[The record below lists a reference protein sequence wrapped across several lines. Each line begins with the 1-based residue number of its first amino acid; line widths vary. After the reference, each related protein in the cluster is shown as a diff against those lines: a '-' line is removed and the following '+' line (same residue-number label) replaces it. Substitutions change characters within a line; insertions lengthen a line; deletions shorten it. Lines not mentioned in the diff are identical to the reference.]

1 MKKLSV
7 LLLIACAG
15 LGDTAGTVASPG
27 SSSKNGAVFPWAPPK
42 AFRTTVEYPV
52 SITTN
57 STGGVLVD
65 FGRDAYGWLE
75 FNSPHAGAYNL
86 AIGEIVRDG
95 SVWAPPIKSNI
106 RYLRLHGRTT
116 PGVFRVPM
124 PADLRNTDER
134 HGPLRVP
141 PELGVVMPFR
151 AVELA
156 YGPFASATYKNIRRV
171 SVAYGYNLEESS
183 FCCSDERLN
192 RLWAYFKNC
201 VAASTAFGLF
211 VDGDRERLPYEGDA
225 FGTQL
230 ASYAV
235 FSDTEIARATFEYL
249 MDHPTW
255 PTEGKFCMIF
265 MAWHDWRR
273 TGQTEFI
280 TKWYD
285 RLVAEKLNA
294 ERRRDDGLIVTD
306 MKKDNPDWPK
316 CERDGY
322 DLRPVNS
329 EVNAYYY
336 RSLVMMAELATALG
350 KGDDAAAFAE
360 RAKKVRAAFDATFVD
375 RSTGLIVDGES
386 SKHSSLHANALALA
400 FGLVPEERRGRTA
413 DFIVSR
419 GRACSPYFMLY
430 VLEALRVCGREREIY
445 DALLAADDRSWLG
458 MLDFGATM
466 GMEAWNLKVKPNLDV
481 NHSWAAVPLHF
492 FATWILGVNTTA
504 PGGKDISVMPHLG
517 PLEWAEGVVPTSA
530 GRIRVRAERH
540 DGSIKVTHNIEK

>member
-1 MKKLSV
+1 MGKCC
-7 LLLIACAG
+7 LLVFG
-15 LGDTAGTVASPG
+15 LLVQVAWCG
-27 SSSKNGAVFPWAPPK
+27 LPK
-42 AFRTTVEYPV
+42 AFRTTVERPV

-57 STGGVLVD
+57 AAGGVLVD

-75 FNSPHAGAYNL
+75 FDSPLAGGYHL

-106 RYLRLHGRTT
+106 RYHRLQGRTT

-124 PADLRNTDER
+124 PADMRNTDAKL
-134 HGPLRVP
+134 GALMVP

-156 YGPFASATYKNIRRV
+156 YGPFASATYTNIRRV
-171 SVAYGYNLEESS
+171 TVAYGYNLGESS
-183 FCCSDERLN
+183 FRCSDERLN
-192 RLWAYFKNC
+192 RLWDYFKNC

-230 ASYAV
+230 ASYAA
-235 FSDTEIARATFEYL
+235 FSDTEIARATFEHL

-255 PTEGKFCMIF
+255 PTEGKYCMIF
-265 MAWHDWRR
+265 MVWHDWRR
-273 TGQTEFI
+273 TGRTDLVA
-280 TKWYD
+280 KWYD
-285 RLVAEKLNA
+285 RLVSEKLYGEKA
-294 ERRRDDGLIVTD
+294 RADGLLVTD
-306 MKKDNPDWPK
+306 VKRDNPDWPR

-329 EVNAYYY
+329 EVNAYYF
-336 RSLVMMAELATALG
+336 RALGLMSELAAALG
-350 KGDDAAAFAE
+350 KTSDSAAFAA
-360 RAKKVRAAFDATFVD
+360 RAAKVRAAFDATFVNPT
-375 RSTGLIVDGES
+375 TGLVVDGEGS
-386 SKHSSLHANALALA
+386 THSSLHANALALA
-400 FGLVPEERRGRTA
+400 FGLVPEERRERTA
-413 DFIVSR
+413 DFVVSR

-445 DALLAADDRSWLG
+445 DALLADGDRSWLG

-492 FATWILGVNTTA
+492 YATWILGVNVSE
-504 PGGKDISVMPHLG
+504 PGGKEYSVTPHLG
-517 PLEWAEGVVPTSA
+517 PLEWAEGVVPTAA
-530 GRIRVRAERH
+530 GRIRVRAERQ
-540 DGSIKVTHNIEK
+540 GGGIRVTHKIED